1 MVAMLRRQL
10 ATLKPGPASLA
21 TTATTR
27 TRGSAWQ
34 ATCARVMHRDGG
46 ICCYCRPFGHLTP
59 GAEVDHRRPLWA
71 GGTDADRNLATTCT
85 DHHRAKTRAEEAA
98 RLSGQP
104 WQPWQ
109 PAPLER

>member
-10 ATLKPGPASLA
+10 VTLKSGPAKLA
-21 TTATTR
+21 TTATDR

-34 ATCARVMHRDGG
+34 AKRARVMRRDGG
-46 ICCYCRPFGHLTP
+46 LCCYCRPFGHLTT

>member
-1 MVAMLRRQL
+1 MVTMLRRQL

-34 ATCARVMHRDGG
+34 ATCARVMRRDGG

-71 GGTDADRNLATTCT
+71 GGTDAGRNLATTCT

>member
-10 ATLKPGPASLA
+10 ATLKPGPARLA
-21 TTATTR
+21 TTTSER
-27 TRGSAWQ
+27 TRGSSWQ
-34 ATCARVMHRDGG
+34 KTCARIMRRDGG
-46 ICCYCRPFGHLTP
+46 LCRYCQPFGHLTP
-59 GAEVDHRRPLWA
+59 GAEVDHFRPLWA
-71 GGTDADRNLATTCT
+71 GGTDADGNLRTTCKP
-85 DHHRAKTRAEEAA
+85 HHQAKTRAEEAA

>member
-10 ATLKPGPASLA
+10 ATLKTGPARLA
-21 TTATTR
+21 TTATDR
-27 TRGSAWQ
+27 TRGSSWQ
-34 ATCARVMHRDGG
+34 ATRARVMRRDGG
-46 ICCYCRPFGHLTP
+46 LCCYCRPFGHLTT

-71 GGTDADRNLATTCT
+71 GGTDADRNLATTCR

>member
-10 ATLKPGPASLA
+10 ATLKTGPAKLA
-21 TTATTR
+21 TTANER

-34 ATCARVMHRDGG
+34 AKRARVMRRDGG
-46 ICCYCRPFGHLTP
+46 LCCYCRPFGHLTI
-59 GAEVDHRRPLWA
+59 GHEVDHRRPLWA
-71 GGTDADRNLATTCT
+71 GGTDADGNLATTCT

-98 RLSGQP
+98 RLSGQA